1 MGIIDD
7 LQKELEMAD
16 EMGFVPGELL
26 ETVTSNEMAVR
37 IKLDEGVECPVYAHD
52 GDSGF
57 DILARKTVKFNKFQT
72 RLVPT
77 GIYLE
82 IPKGYEC
89 QIRPRSGVSL
99 KTPFRIAN
107 APGTIDSNYRGEVG
121 IIVQNVSNK
130 QLVVKEGTKIAQGVI
145 VPVMQAK
152 FYIVEDLENSNRGA
166 DGFGSTDKGE

>member
-7 LQKELEMAD
+7 LKEELEMAN
-16 EMGFVPGELL
+16 EMGFVPGEFL
-26 ETVTSNEMAVR
+26 EPVISNEIDIR
-37 IKLDEGVECPVYAHD
+37 IKLDEGVKCPVYAHE

-89 QIRPRSGVSL
+89 QIRPRSGISL

-121 IIVQNVSNK
+121 IIIQNVSSR

-145 VPVMQAK
+145 VPVMHAK
-152 FYIVEDLENSNRGA
+152 FSVVEDLENSNRGA

>member
-7 LQKELEMAD
+7 LQREMAD
-16 EMGFVPGELL
+16 ERGFVPGELF
-26 ETVTSNEMAVR
+26 ETIISNEIDVK
-37 IKLDEGVECPVYAHD
+37 IKLNEGVECPVYAHE

-57 DILARKTVKFNKFQT
+57 DILANRTVKFSKFQT
-72 RLVPT
+72 KLVST

-82 IPKGYEC
+82 IPEGYEC
-89 QIRPRSGVSL
+89 QVRPRSGVSL

-121 IIVQNVSNK
+121 VIVQNVSNK
-130 QLVVKEGTKIAQGVI
+130 QLVIKKGTKIAQGVI
-145 VPVMQAK
+145 VPVMKAK
-152 FYIVEDLENSNRGA
+152 FSIVEDLEDSNRGA